1 MKFIKYIFLTLLIF
15 SCDDDSD
22 LIDAGTSELQGS
34 WSGSMINMS
43 DPNIFTFTFTD
54 NNFELN
60 GLVYNMYDSTNVIPV
75 IGSGTFTINNQ
86 LAPNEMD
93 IIITSYEVAGQPVI
107 EYSDLTSLC
116 IYQIEGDTL
125 SFSGAE
131 PGTSQRPTNF
141 TGNEGGMQVYLLIRN

>member
-22 LIDAGTSELQGS
+22 SIDAGTSELQGF

-43 DPNIFTFTFTD
+43 DPI
-54 NNFELN
+54 
-60 GLVYNMYDSTNVIPV
+60 V
-75 IGSGTFTINNQ
+75 
-86 LAPNEMD
+86 
-93 IIITSYEVAGQPVI
+93 TSYEVAGQPLT
-107 EYSDLTSLC
+107 EYSGLTSLC

-131 PGTSQRPTNF
+131 PGTSERPTNF
-141 TGNEGGMQVYLLIRN
+141 TGNEGGMQVY